1 MKECKNCRALEYTL
15 IIGRGYIA
23 DRKIY
28 NCALGNKIIIKDEK
42 PYSECKDKTTRVK
55 RGE

>member
-1 MKECKNCRALEYTL
+1 MKECKNCRALEKIL
-15 IIGRGYIA
+15 VIGRGYIA
-23 DRKIY
+23 NRMEY
-28 NCALGNKIIIKDEK
+28 NCALDNKIIIKDGK